1 MKIRN
6 KLLFAFGLYLLVSLS
21 LGFIAYQGLDTLTN
35 TQRLFFYV
43 LIAVA
48 LLGAVLT
55 IRLAARIANSI
66 RNLDRAMKKIAT
78 GDSETREDSAQK
90 DEIASL
96 ETSFREMEARLHN
109 TVSSLE
115 LAVRN
120 LHEKQEQLVASEE
133 LASLG
138 RIAAGVAHEINNPLS
153 IINEKAGLIRDIIRS
168 AGDIPHKDN
177 IEATTKSIID
187 NVKRCRAIT
196 HQLLGFARHM
206 VVTLEEFDLN
216 ALIEE
221 VTGFLDREI
230 TEKRVRI
237 ERNLRAGLPS
247 ITSDKGQLQ
256 QVFLNIIKNA
266 VDAVPEEGIVRI
278 STGTKNNTGLAVSIQ
293 DNGYGIHQK
302 VLDHIFEPFFTTK
315 TKGKGT
321 GLGLFI
327 SYGIV
332 KQLGGNLTV
341 ESEIGRGTTFRID
354 LPFRVRLVGRKGED
368 AETESAHY

>member
-1 MKIRN
+1 MKIRT

-21 LGFIAYQGLDTLTN
+21 FGFIAYQELDTLTN
-35 TQRLFFYV
+35 TQRLLFYV

-48 LLGAVLT
+48 LFGAVLT

-66 RNLDRAMKKIAT
+66 RNLERAMRKIAT
-78 GDSETREDSAQK
+78 GDSETSDDSTQR

-96 ETSFREMEARLHN
+96 ETSFREMQTRLAN

-120 LHEKQEQLVASEE
+120 LHEKQEQLVASEK

-168 AGDIPHKDN
+168 AGDIPHRDN

-206 VVTLEEFDLN
+206 IVTLEEFDLN
-216 ALIEE
+216 SLLEE
-221 VTGFLDREI
+221 VIGFLDREI

-237 ERNLRAGLPS
+237 ERSLKAGLPPV
-247 ITSDKGQLQ
+247 TSDKSQLQ

-266 VDAVPEEGIVRI
+266 VDAVPEEGVVRI
-278 STGTKNNTGLAVSIQ
+278 STEGRNNTGLAVSIQ
-293 DNGYGIHQK
+293 DSGYGIHQK

-315 TKGKGT
+315 TKGRGT

-327 SYGIV
+327 SHGIV
-332 KQLGGNLTV
+332 KQLGGNIAV
-341 ESEIGRGTTFRID
+341 ESKISHGTTFRIEV
-354 LPFRVRLVGRKGED
+354 PFRVRLVGRKGED
-368 AETESAHY
+368 AEA